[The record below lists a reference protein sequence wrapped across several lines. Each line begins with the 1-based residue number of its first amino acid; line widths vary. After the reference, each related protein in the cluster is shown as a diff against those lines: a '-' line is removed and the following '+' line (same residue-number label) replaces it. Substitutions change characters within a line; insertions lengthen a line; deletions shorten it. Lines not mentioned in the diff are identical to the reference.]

1 MILTILISALF
12 NLSTTNFITDYNEA
26 LKIAEKEN
34 KQILM
39 IFAGS
44 DWCRP
49 CKRFKASILDS
60 AEFQEYAGKE
70 LVLLY
75 LDFPAK
81 KKNKL
86 SDELK
91 KQNENLAGKYNQSGL
106 FPHLV
111 LINKKEEVIKTIDFK
126 DQSVD
131 AFISECR

>member
-1 MILTILISALF
+1 MILTLLISALF
-12 NLSTTNFITDYNEA
+12 NLSASTYITDYSKA
-26 LKIAEKEN
+26 LEIAKKED
-34 KQILM
+34 KHILM

-49 CKRFKASILDS
+49 CKRLKASILES
-60 AEFQEYAGKE
+60 SEFQSFAKKE

-86 SDELK
+86 SDDLM
-91 KQNENLAGKYNQSGL
+91 KQNENLADKYNRSGL

-111 LINKKEEVIKTIDFK
+111 LLDKNEEVIKTIDFT
-126 DQSVD
+126 DQSVES
-131 AFISECR
+131 FISECQ